1 MLQRFKEKDINK
13 EFDLIVIGGGI
24 NGCGIARDASERGLK
39 VLLLEKEDFGSGCTS
54 ASTRLIH
61 GGLRYLEHFEFDL
74 VRESLREREILLQN
88 ANHLVKPIELS
99 IPIYKTDK
107 RNYLLIKVG
116 MILYDLLSFDKSLP
130 NHKMMSPT
138 HFLSYEPSIKKEN
151 LTGAAIYYDAQITY
165 PERLCVE
172 NAIMAKSNGAIVLNH
187 AEVVGIEFDSGN
199 ISTIKFLD
207 KLTGKAN
214 KVKGKYIVNV
224 SGPWV
229 DLLCGL
235 TSKDIKKQIGG
246 TKGSH
251 IVIKRFTGGPKH
263 ALYINAK
270 SDGRPF
276 FIIPWQDYYL
286 IGTTDIPY
294 SGNLDELRAEK
305 DEINYLLEE
314 TNNILDGKQ
323 IFQTDIL
330 FSYSGVRPLPYTGSG
345 LNPAKITR
353 KHIIHEHDEDGLA
366 NFISVIGGKL
376 TTYRNLSEQVIDLI
390 YRKLDCDFVTS
401 KTKSKPLIGNIDSEK
416 KIEEYKKTQVK
427 KAQRKYDV
435 ESEIISYLID
445 LYGKRYKEVLDLT
458 LNDPNQGRLL
468 SSASLNIRAQIE
480 YSVRN
485 ELAFT
490 LSDILMRRTS
500 IGLSE
505 NLGEDAIPIVLTG
518 LQNLLGFSKEELD
531 KQVLDYTNKVLRQ
544 RENLTTI

>member
-13 EFDLIVIGGGI
+13 EFDLIVIGGGV

-74 VRESLREREILLQN
+74 VRESLREREALLQN
-88 ANHLVKPIELS
+88 ANHLVKPIELC

-107 RNYLLIKVG
+107 RNYFLIKAG
-116 MILYDLLSFDKSLP
+116 MILYDMLSFDKSLLS
-130 NHKMMSPT
+130 HKMMSPT
-138 HFLSYEPSIKKEN
+138 QFLHYEPSVRKEN
-151 LTGAAIYYDAQITY
+151 LTGAAVYYDAQITY

-187 AEVVGIEFDSGN
+187 AEVVGIELDSGK
-199 ISTIKFLD
+199 ISTIQFLD
-207 KLTGKAN
+207 KLTGKTN
-214 KVKGKYIVNV
+214 KVRGKYVVNV

-229 DLLCGL
+229 DSLCGL
-235 TSKDIKKQIGG
+235 VNKDIKKQIGG

-263 ALYINAK
+263 ALYVNAK

-286 IGTTDIPY
+286 IGTTDISY
-294 SGNLDELRAEK
+294 SGSLDELKAEK
-305 DEINYLLEE
+305 NEVNYLLEE
-314 TNNILDGKQ
+314 TNNVIDGKK
-323 IFQTDIL
+323 ISQTDIL

-353 KHIIHEHDEDGLA
+353 KHIIHEHNKDGVV
-366 NFISVIGGKL
+366 NFISIIGGKL
-376 TTYRNLSEQVIDLI
+376 TTYRNLSEQAVDLI
-390 YRKLDCDFVTS
+390 YRKLNYDFVTS
-401 KTKSKPLIGNIDSEK
+401 KTKNKPLIGNIDSEK
-416 KIEEYKKTQVK
+416 QIEVYKRAQIK

-435 ESEIISYLID
+435 EPEIISHLID

-468 SSASLNIRAQIE
+468 SFASLNIRAQVE
-480 YSVRN
+480 YSIKY

-500 IGLSE
+500 LGLSE
-505 NLGEDAIPIVLTG
+505 NLGEDAISIVLAG
-518 LQNLLGFSKEELD
+518 LQSALGFSKEELD
-531 KQVLDYTNKVLRQ
+531 KQVLD
-544 RENLTTI
+544 